1 MDSEKIKFSLKKCGL
16 KKSDTIVLH
25 ADAGVAAQIITSE
38 KNKLNYLINLLLKYV
53 GNRGNI
59 IVPTFTYSAC
69 KNNSFEKNDQSEVGL
84 FSETFRKLKK
94 VKRTDHPIFSFA
106 IFGKKFGYFN
116 KADIKTC
123 FGKNS
128 IFGLFHKLNVK
139 IVCLGCDIDRITFT
153 HYVEEF
159 YKVYYRYNKIFN
171 IYLKNKKKT
180 ISTNYYVRKSNI
192 KNNIDLKRL
201 NKYLVKK
208 KRIKISNFGRY
219 NLIAINSK
227 DFFLSCVGLLK
238 KNKKSLIKN

>member
-1 MDSEKIKFSLKKCGL
+1 M
-16 KKSDTIVLH
+16 
-25 ADAGVAAQIITSE
+25 
-38 KNKLNYLINLLLKYV
+38 
-53 GNRGNI
+53 
-59 IVPTFTYSAC
+59 
-69 KNNSFEKNDQSEVGL
+69 
-84 FSETFRKLKK
+84 
-94 VKRTDHPIFSFA
+94 
-106 IFGKKFGYFN
+106 
-116 KADIKTC
+116 
-123 FGKNS
+123 
-128 IFGLFHKLNVK
+128 
-139 IVCLGCDIDRITFT
+139 
-153 HYVEEF
+153 EEF

-227 DFFLSCVGLLK
+227 DFFLSCVELLK

>member
-1 MDSEKIKFSLKKCGL
+1 MFW
-16 KKSDTIVLH
+16 
-25 ADAGVAAQIITSE
+25 
-38 KNKLNYLINLLLKYV
+38 
-53 GNRGNI
+53 
-59 IVPTFTYSAC
+59 
-69 KNNSFEKNDQSEVGL
+69 
-84 FSETFRKLKK
+84 
-94 VKRTDHPIFSFA
+94 
-106 IFGKKFGYFN
+106 
-116 KADIKTC
+116 
-123 FGKNS
+123 KNS

-208 KRIKISNFGRY
+208 KKN
-219 NLIAINSK
+219 K
-227 DFFLSCVGLLK
+227 DF
-238 KNKKSLIKN
+238 